1 MSHHKINTSLL
12 ILKECPYTAS
22 SRDALEN
29 TLPEAREISQGRG
42 FCTPRGGR
50 GDDGAEVGVGVGADL
65 TSTDRVAMLAQNLT
79 CYNMNEI
86 SNKQCNGHKQM
97 IISVGIIMISS
108 NIFS

>member
-1 MSHHKINTSLL
+1 MFITLACGVSIKRSWWHLL
-12 ILKECPYTAS
+12 KTV
-22 SRDALEN
+22 
-29 TLPEAREISQGRG
+29 
-42 FCTPRGGR
+42 
-50 GDDGAEVGVGVGADL
+50 DGAEVGVGVGADL